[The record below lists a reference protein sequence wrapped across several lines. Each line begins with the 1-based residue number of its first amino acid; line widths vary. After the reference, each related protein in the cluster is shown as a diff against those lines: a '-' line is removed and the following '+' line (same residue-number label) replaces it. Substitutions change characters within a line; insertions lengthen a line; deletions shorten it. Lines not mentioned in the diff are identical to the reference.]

1 MKNCLKKQKMCLLS
15 LVIKK
20 KLLTTKNLVLREKKK
35 LSFDFRGYRSLKELS
50 EAIYY
55 RNLSIDKT
63 DRIQDEYEAQFAA
76 LEKYE
81 PKTSDYATA
90 RKNLLINAKNFYD
103 GREMIINAFKDKI
116 FPLSPEDFFENE
128 DEDEDL
134 LTKISTKT

>member
-1 MKNCLKKQKMCLLS
+1 MSQEAKNVLVKLS
-15 LVIKK
+15 NQEKIIDYK
-20 KLLTTKNLVLREKKK
+20 KLSFKREKK

-50 EAIYY
+50 EAIDY

-116 FPLSPEDFFENE
+116 FPLIPEDFFENE

-134 LTKISTKT
+134 LTKISTNT